1 MRISDWS
8 SDVCSSDLLYA
19 GKIKG
24 RNIGTEGRQRNI
36 GEICDDAGRGLAK
49 RNLPD
54 TAQGNGGIFFAS
66 FGSSP
71 ETRGDR
77 VDVGNGLNGTAR
89 GSVAKIV
96 KLEHAWRRLEGR
108 NDEGFQVAPIGRARG

>member
-1 MRISDWS
+1 MEFRRVLFRS
-8 SDVCSSDLLYA
+8 LYA

-77 VDVGNGLNGTAR
+77 VDVGNGR
-89 GSVAKIV
+89 SE
-96 KLEHAWRRLEGR
+96 EHTSELQSLMRISYAVFCLKKKKNKVDLRKRIYKR
-108 NDEGFQVAPIGRARG
+108 N

>member
-1 MRISDWS
+1 MEFRRVLFRS
-8 SDVCSSDLLYA
+8 LYA

-49 RNLPD
+49 RHLPD

-77 VDVGNGLNGTAR
+77 VDVGNGLKDRKSTRLNSSTNAH
-89 GSVAKIV
+89 IV
-96 KLEHAWRRLEGR
+96 CRLLHE
-108 NDEGFQVAPIGRARG
+108 NTNATKNTHYTYIHNQ